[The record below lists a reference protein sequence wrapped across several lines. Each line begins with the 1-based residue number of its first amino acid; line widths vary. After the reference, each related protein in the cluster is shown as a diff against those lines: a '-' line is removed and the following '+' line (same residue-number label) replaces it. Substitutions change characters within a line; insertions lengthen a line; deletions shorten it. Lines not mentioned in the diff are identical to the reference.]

1 MYTCKYI
8 FLQYYTFTKYTRS
21 FEQGFEIQTNITTQF
36 GGFNHNCL
44 IQHLG
49 VVFVTKAEARD
60 IVFQLKTTQPLYT
73 LTLLELTTYIHYF
86 RLSSFLAQPSLLL
99 RPTMAMV
106 DTAVDMVDTVDTDM
120 AVDTAMDTTLARD
133 PLMLSQKPPL

>member
-1 MYTCKYI
+1 MDLTI
-8 FLQYYTFTKYTRS
+8 IVL
-21 FEQGFEIQTNITTQF
+21 
-36 GGFNHNCL
+36 FNKM
-44 IQHLG
+44 G
-49 VVFVTKAEARD
+49 VVFVSKAETRD
-60 IVFQLKTTQPLYT
+60 IEFQLKTTQPLYT
-73 LTLLELTTYIHYF
+73 RTLLELTTYVHYF

-133 PLMLSQKPPL
+133 LLMPSQKPPL